1 MITFEEAKQIALNKI
16 GPDCALFENKIIE
29 KPYGWYFC
37 YQSKAYFVSGN
48 WDDALIGSGGFLVE
62 REDGRV
68 FEFGST
74 YGLER
79 DFAAYEAG
87 FKFHSYDL
95 TIISVSDTKQTVS
108 LLHKLDMVYV
118 IPEYEHGVVWKIPQR
133 FTKSQ
138 IRSLISSLPHTFYA
152 QNFNFRIEV
161 FAEIDVAGCCKYA
174 LREHPPEGSDL
185 DYP

>member
-16 GPDCALFENKIIE
+16 GPDCALFEDEILE

-37 YQSKAYFVSGN
+37 YQSKAYFTSGN
-48 WDDALIGSGGFLVE
+48 DWLIGSGGFIVE

-68 FEFGST
+68 FEFGSCF
-74 YGLER
+74 GLER
-79 DFAAYEAG
+79 DLAAYEAG

-95 TIISVSDTKQTVS
+95 TILSVSDIQQTIT
-108 LLHKLDMVYV
+108 LLHQLDMAYV

-138 IRSLISSLPHTFYA
+138 IRSLMRSLPHTFYA
-152 QNFNFRIEV
+152 QNFYFRIEV
-161 FAEIDVAGCCKYA
+161 FAEIDAAGCCQYE
-174 LREHPPEGSDL
+174 LREHLPK
-185 DYP
+185 